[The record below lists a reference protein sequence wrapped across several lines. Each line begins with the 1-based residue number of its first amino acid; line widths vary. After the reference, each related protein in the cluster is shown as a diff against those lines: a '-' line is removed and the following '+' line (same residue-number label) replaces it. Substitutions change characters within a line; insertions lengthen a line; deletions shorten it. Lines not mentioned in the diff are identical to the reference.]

1 MILTVAELRQYIT
14 TDETDQVLEGKL
26 QALELLIRAYT
37 NNNFQVRAFRAVA
50 VAVSEGNRLLFNSP
64 IPFKAGDTLQ
74 ITESDFMPGELVTV
88 ASIFLVDE
96 SGNYLVNEEGKYLTP
111 GFPGYSVTVNEELT
125 DESGV
130 VVTKVKYPTDIK
142 MGIVNLMKWEL
153 DNREKVGVASES
165 ISRHSVTYVDQ
176 TGDNT
181 VMGYPVAL
189 MGFLKP
195 YRKARFGRGI
205 RV

>member
-1 MILTVAELRQYIT
+1 MILTVSELRNHIT
-14 TDETDQVLEGKL
+14 TEEEDQVLEGKL

-50 VAVSEGNRLLFNSP
+50 VAVAEGNTLLFSSP
-64 IPFKAGDTLQ
+64 VPFKVGDTLQ
-74 ITESDFMPGELVTV
+74 ISESDFMQDELVTV
-88 ASIFLVDE
+88 LSINGSSITV
-96 SGNYLVNEEGKYLTP
+96 SGEM
-111 GFPGYSVTVNEELT
+111 S

-130 VVTKVKYPTDIK
+130 VVTKVKYPMDVK

-153 DNREKVGVASES
+153 NNREKVGVASES

-176 TGDNT
+176 TGENT
-181 VMGYPVAL
+181 IMGYPVAL

-195 YRKARFGRGI
+195 YRKAKFGRGI

>member
-1 MILTVAELRQYIT
+1 MILNVSELKQYIT
-14 TDETDQVLEGKL
+14 TEETDQVLEAKL

-37 NNNFQVRAFRAVA
+37 NNNFQIRAFRAVA
-50 VAVSEGNRLLFNSP
+50 VAVAQGNKLLFNSP
-64 IPFKAGDTLQ
+64 VPFKVGDTLQ
-74 ITESDFMPGELVTV
+74 ITESDFMQDELVTV
-88 ASIFLVDE
+88 LTVEESSITV
-96 SGNYLVNEEGKYLTP
+96 SG
-111 GFPGYSVTVNEELT
+111 ELS

-130 VVTKVKYPTDIK
+130 VVTKVKYPMDVK

-181 VMGYPVAL
+181 IMGYPVAL

>member
-14 TDETDQVLEGKL
+14 TDEEDSVLEAKL

-50 VAVSEGNRLLFNSP
+50 VAVSDGNKLLFNSP
-64 IPFKAGDTLQ
+64 IPFKVGDTLQ

-88 ASIFLVDE
+88 STVDASSI
-96 SGNYLVNEEGKYLTP
+96 
-111 GFPGYSVTVNEELT
+111 TVKGELI

-130 VVTKVKYPTDIK
+130 VVTKVKYPMDVK

-153 DNREKVGVASES
+153 DNREKVGVASET

-205 RV
+205 SV

>member
-1 MILTVAELRQYIT
+1 MILTVSELKQYIT
-14 TDETDQVLEGKL
+14 TEETDQVLEAKL

-37 NNNFQVRAFRAVA
+37 NNNFQIRAFRAVA
-50 VAVSEGNRLLFNSP
+50 VAVAQGNNLLFNSP
-64 IPFKAGDTLQ
+64 VPFKVGDTLQ
-74 ITESDFMPGELVTV
+74 ITESDFMQDELVTV
-88 ASIFLVDE
+88 SAVDDSSITV
-96 SGNYLVNEEGKYLTP
+96 SGDL
-111 GFPGYSVTVNEELT
+111 S

-130 VVTKVKYPTDIK
+130 VVTKVKYPMDVK

-181 VMGYPVAL
+181 IMGYPVAL

-205 RV
+205 SV

>member
-1 MILTVAELRQYIT
+1 MILTVSELKQYIT
-14 TDETDQVLEGKL
+14 TDDTDQVLEAKL

-37 NNNFQVRAFRAVA
+37 NNNFQIRAFRAVA
-50 VAVSEGNRLLFNSP
+50 VAVAEGNKLMFNSP
-64 IPFKAGDTLQ
+64 VPFKVGDTLQ
-74 ITESDFMPGELVTV
+74 ITESDFMQDELITVLTVDDASITVSGEL
-88 ASIFLVDE
+88 S
-96 SGNYLVNEEGKYLTP
+96 
-111 GFPGYSVTVNEELT
+111 

-130 VVTKVKYPTDIK
+130 VVTKVKYPMDIK

-153 DNREKVGVASES
+153 DNREKVGVASET

>member
-1 MILTVAELRQYIT
+1 MILTVSELKQYIT
-14 TDETDQVLEGKL
+14 TDETDQVLEAKL

-37 NNNFQVRAFRAVA
+37 NNNFQIRAFRAVA
-50 VAVSEGNRLLFNSP
+50 VAVADGNKLMFNSP
-64 IPFKAGDTLQ
+64 VPFKVGDTLQ
-74 ITESDFMPGELVTV
+74 ITESDFMQDELVTV
-88 ASIFLVDE
+88 LTVDDASITV
-96 SGNYLVNEEGKYLTP
+96 SG
-111 GFPGYSVTVNEELT
+111 ELS

-130 VVTKVKYPTDIK
+130 VVTKVKYPMDVK

-189 MGFLKP
+189 MGFLKA

-205 RV
+205 SV

>member
-1 MILTVAELRQYIT
+1 MILTVSELKQYIT
-14 TDETDQVLEGKL
+14 TDETDQMLEAKL

-37 NNNFQVRAFRAVA
+37 NNNFQIRAFRAVA
-50 VAVSEGNRLLFNSP
+50 VAVADGNKLLFNSP
-64 IPFKAGDTLQ
+64 VPFKVGDTLQ
-74 ITESDFMPGELVTV
+74 ITESDFMQDELVTV
-88 ASIFLVDE
+88 LTVDDSSITV
-96 SGNYLVNEEGKYLTP
+96 SG
-111 GFPGYSVTVNEELT
+111 ELS

-130 VVTKVKYPTDIK
+130 VVTKVKYPMDVK

-205 RV
+205 SV

>member
-1 MILTVAELRQYIT
+1 MILTVSELRQYIT
-14 TDETDQVLEGKL
+14 TDEEDQVLEAKL

-37 NNNFQVRAFRAVA
+37 NNNFQIRAFRAVA
-50 VAVSEGNRLLFNSP
+50 VAVENRNELLFSSP
-64 IPFKAGDTLQ
+64 VPFKVGDTLQ
-74 ITESDFMPGELVTV
+74 ITESDFMSDELVTV
-88 ASIFLVDE
+88 ASVTDD
-96 SGNYLVNEEGKYLTP
+96 SVMVNED
-111 GFPGYSVTVNEELT
+111 LT

-130 VVTKVKYPTDIK
+130 VVTKVKYPTDVK

-181 VMGYPVAL
+181 IMGYPVAL

>member
-1 MILTVAELRQYIT
+1 MILTVSELKQYIT
-14 TDETDQVLEGKL
+14 TDETDKVLEAKL

-37 NNNFQVRAFRAVA
+37 NNNFQIRAFRAVA
-50 VAVSEGNRLLFNSP
+50 VAVAEGNKLLFNSP
-64 IPFKAGDTLQ
+64 VPFKVGDTLQ
-74 ITESDFMPGELVTV
+74 ITESDFMQDELVTV
-88 ASIFLVDE
+88 LTVDDASITV
-96 SGNYLVNEEGKYLTP
+96 SG
-111 GFPGYSVTVNEELT
+111 ELS

-130 VVTKVKYPTDIK
+130 VVTKVKYPMDVK

-205 RV
+205 SV

>member
-1 MILTVAELRQYIT
+1 MILTVSELKQHIT
-14 TDETDQVLEGKL
+14 TDETDQVLEAKL

-37 NNNFQVRAFRAVA
+37 NNNFQIRAFRAVA
-50 VAVSEGNRLLFNSP
+50 VAVAAENKLLFNSP
-64 IPFKAGDTLQ
+64 VPFKVGDTLQ
-74 ITESDFMPGELVTV
+74 LTESDFMQDELVTV
-88 ASIFLVDE
+88 VGVDDTSITVSGELSDE
-96 SGNYLVNEEGKYLTP
+96 SGL
-111 GFPGYSVTVNEELT
+111 
-125 DESGV
+125 
-130 VVTKVKYPTDIK
+130 VVTRVKYPMDVK
-142 MGIVNLMKWEL
+142 MGVVNLMKWEL

-165 ISRHSVTYVDQ
+165 ISSHSVTYVDQ

-181 VMGYPVAL
+181 IMGYPVAL